1 MRSPTSWRKAAPK
14 GRTGRVGKVRT
25 VWALVA
31 PVLLHLFFTAAALA
45 SEPVTGVDIL
55 IRSKSDGRII
65 VQTITD
71 HRGAIVIKEMRP
83 GSYSV
88 EAGSKLP
95 MALIKRSGSW
105 GIALI
110 PVATKT
116 AKPQSHRAKPSAQG
130 MQVDIVVPEGVPIS
144 YTVIV
149 TY

>member
-1 MRSPTSWRKAAPK
+1 M
-14 GRTGRVGKVRT
+14 RT
-25 VWALVA
+25 VWALMA
-31 PVLLHLFFTAAALA
+31 PVLLHLIFAAAALA

-55 IRSKSDGRII
+55 IRSKSDGRVV

-71 HRGAIVIKEMRP
+71 NRGAIVIKEMRP
-83 GSYSV
+83 GLYSV

-95 MALIKRSGSW
+95 AALIRRSGSW

-110 PVATKT
+110 PAAKT

>member
-1 MRSPTSWRKAAPK
+1 
-14 GRTGRVGKVRT
+14 
-25 VWALVA
+25 VA
-31 PVLLHLFFTAAALA
+31 PVLLHLFFFAAEALA

-65 VQTITD
+65 AQTITD

-83 GSYSV
+83 GHYSV
-88 EAGSKLP
+88 EAGGKLP
-95 MALIKRSGSW
+95 AALIKRSGSW

-116 AKPQSHRAKPSAQG
+116 ARPQSHRAKPSPQG
-130 MQVDIVVPEGVPIS
+130 MQVDIVVPEGVPIT

>member
-1 MRSPTSWRKAAPK
+1 M
-14 GRTGRVGKVRT
+14 
-25 VWALVA
+25 A
-31 PVLLHLFFTAAALA
+31 PVLLHLIFAAAALA
-45 SEPVTGVDIL
+45 SEPVSGVDIL
-55 IRSKSDGRII
+55 IRSK
-65 VQTITD
+65 TITD
-71 HRGAIVIKEMRP
+71 NRGAIVIKEMRP

-116 AKPQSHRAKPSAQG
+116 AKPQSHRARPSAQG

>member
-1 MRSPTSWRKAAPK
+1 M
-14 GRTGRVGKVRT
+14 RT
-25 VWALVA
+25 VWALMA
-31 PVLLHLFFTAAALA
+31 PVLLHLIFAATALA

-55 IRSKSDGRII
+55 IRSKSDGRVI

-71 HRGAIVIKEMRP
+71 NRGAIVIKEMRP

-116 AKPQSHRAKPSAQG
+116 AKPQSHRARPSAQG